1 MGLLHIG
8 EKEDFVTEV
17 LNAGKPA
24 MVDFWAPWCG
34 PCKMLGPIVEAIAG
48 EVDAAVIAKID
59 VDVASDLA
67 TEYGV
72 QNIPTIIFFKDGKEA
87 KRLVGLR
94 SKNELVKILDDL
106 K

>member
-1 MGLLHIG
+1 MGLLHI
-8 EKEDFVTEV
+8 ETKEAFVKEV
-17 LNAGKPA
+17 LNSGKPC

-48 EVDAAVIAKID
+48 EVNDAVIAKID
-59 VDVASDLA
+59 VDMADDLA
-67 TEYGV
+67 AEYGV

-94 SKNELVKILDDL
+94 SKKELVSALEEL